1 MSQKTRIL
9 VMSSRFYV
17 QKTQTLS
24 TVRYLMINTLCSELN
39 VFLQLKV
46 PVVIVMCGYCM
57 YKPHASTFVE
67 ISGMKYFKID

>member
-1 MSQKTRIL
+1 MYK
-9 VMSSRFYV
+9 
-17 QKTQTLS
+17 KTQALS
-24 TVRYLMINTLCSELN
+24 TVRNLMINILCSELI